1 MGENEFISWS
11 YIFQSFTKA
20 EELISAQ
27 FPVAGAAIDL
37 VRLLI
42 DEDCSFLVCLNPMS
56 EVKEVGHRP
65 SILFIDVVSA
75 QFDRCSL
82 IIIFLA
88 N

>member
-1 MGENEFISWS
+1 MGGNELISWY
-11 YIFQSFTKA
+11 YIFQSFTQA

-27 FPVAGAAIDL
+27 FPVAGAATDL

-42 DEDCSFLVCLNPMS
+42 DEDCSFLVSLNPIS

-65 SILFIDVVSA
+65 SNLFIDAVSV

-82 IIIFLA
+82 IY
-88 N
+88 